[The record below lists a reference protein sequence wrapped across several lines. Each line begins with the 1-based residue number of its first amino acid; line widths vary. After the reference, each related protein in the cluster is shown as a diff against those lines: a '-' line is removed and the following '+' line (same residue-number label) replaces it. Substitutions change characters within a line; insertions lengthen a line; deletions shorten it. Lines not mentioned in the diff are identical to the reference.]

1 MSRRVY
7 VKGKKTY
14 AKGQAPDLSKSNRYQ
29 NIISLMSIRVE
40 DVHEKNPLDRTG
52 EFYFEVGG
60 KGLMKHDY
68 RIPFEGHLHIKENMT
83 FTAKQDFTLWIS
95 YNESKESG
103 KTMPVPIKF
112 KEADPTRD
120 DVIFKTEVPIV
131 FGSGTKYEV
140 LKGKGVA
147 VKLKISSRKTR
158 F

>member
-40 DVHEKNPLDRTG
+40 DVHETSPIDRTG

-60 KGLMKHDY
+60 KGALKHDY
-68 RIPFEGHLHIKENMT
+68 RVPHHGTINIKENLT
-83 FTAKQDFTLWIS
+83 YSAKQDFTLWIEFD
-95 YNESKESG
+95 ESDKA
-103 KTMPVPIKF
+103 KTKQIPIKLR
-112 KEADPTRD
+112 EHDASRD
-120 DVIFKTEVPIV
+120 DTVIKSEIPIV
-131 FGSGTKYEV
+131 YGSGTKYEV
-140 LKGKGVA
+140 LTGKGIA
-147 VKLKISSRKTR
+147 VKIKVSSRKTR

>member
-1 MSRRVY
+1 MARRIY

-40 DVHEKNPLDRTG
+40 DVHEANPMDRTG

-60 KGLMKHDY
+60 KGIGRDR
-68 RIPFEGHLHIKENMT
+68 RIPYHGELHIKENMT
-83 FTAKQDFTLWIS
+83 YSAKQDFTLWIS
-95 YNESKESG
+95 FDNSKETG
-103 KTMPVPIKF
+103 KTIPIPIKVR
-112 KEADPTRD
+112 EADATRD
-120 DVIFKTEVPIV
+120 DTIIKVEIPLV

-140 LKGKGVA
+140 LKGEGVT

-158 F
+158 Y

>member
-40 DVHEKNPLDRTG
+40 DVHEKNPL
-52 EFYFEVGG
+52 
-60 KGLMKHDY
+60 MKHDY

-83 FTAKQDFTLWIS
+83 VTAKQDFTLWIS

>member
-40 DVHEKNPLDRTG
+40 DVHEASPIDRTG

-60 KGLMKHDY
+60 KGALKHDY
-68 RIPFEGHLHIKENMT
+68 RVPHHGTINIKENMT
-83 FTAKQDFTLWIS
+83 YSAKQDFTL
-95 YNESKESG
+95 YLEFDESEKA
-103 KTMPVPIKF
+103 KTKPIPIKLR
-112 KEADPTRD
+112 EQDATRD
-120 DVIFKTEVPIV
+120 DTVFKTEVPIV
-131 FGSGTKYEV
+131 YGSGTKYEV
-140 LKGKGVA
+140 LKGKGIA
-147 VKLKISSRKTR
+147 VKVKISSRKTR

>member
-40 DVHEKNPLDRTG
+40 DVHEANPMDRTG

-60 KGLMKHDY
+60 KGALKHDY
-68 RIPFEGHLHIKENMT
+68 RVPHQGTINVKENMT
-83 FTAKQDFTLWIS
+83 YSAKQDFTLWLEFA
-95 YNESKESG
+95 ESKKA
-103 KTMPVPIKF
+103 KTKPIPIKL
-112 KEADPTRD
+112 KEQDASRD
-120 DVIFKTEVPIV
+120 DEIIKTEVPIV

-140 LKGKGVA
+140 LKGKGIA
-147 VKLKISSRKTR
+147 VKIKISSRKTR

>member
-40 DVHEKNPLDRTG
+40 DVHEASPIDRTG

-60 KGLMKHDY
+60 KGALKHDY
-68 RIPFEGHLHIKENMT
+68 RVPHQGTINIKENMT
-83 FTAKQDFTLWIS
+83 YSAKQDFTLWLEFD
-95 YNESKESG
+95 ESDKA
-103 KTMPVPIKF
+103 KTKQIPIKLR
-112 KEADPTRD
+112 EQDATRD
-120 DVIFKTEVPIV
+120 DTVIKSEIPIV
-131 FGSGTKYEV
+131 YGSGTKYEV
-140 LKGKGVA
+140 LKGEGIA
-147 VKLKISSRKTR
+147 VKIKVSSRKTR

>member
-40 DVHEKNPLDRTG
+40 DVHEASPIDRTG

-60 KGLMKHDY
+60 KGTFKHDY
-68 RIPFEGHLHIKENMT
+68 RVPHHGTVNIKENMT
-83 FTAKQDFTLWIS
+83 YSAKQDFTLFLEFD
-95 YNESKESG
+95 ESEKA
-103 KTMPVPIKF
+103 KTKPIPIKL
-112 KEADPTRD
+112 KEKDATKD
-120 DVIFKTEVPIV
+120 DTVFKTEVPV
-131 FGSGTKYEV
+131 VYGSGTKYEV
-140 LKGKGVA
+140 LKGKGIA
-147 VKLKISSRKTR
+147 VKVKISSRKTR